1 VIGARLPIRGAAA
14 VIIALSLLAATTN
27 AVAAVTPRASLT
39 DIESDVMCV
48 VCKTP
53 LAVSQSPEADAER
66 AFITK
71 LINKGETKAQI
82 LKAMVYQYGAP
93 VLALPPAHGFNLT
106 VYILPPALVLLGAG
120 LLALALPKWRR
131 RARLRAAA
139 PATAVPDLKPAD
151 ALRLEQD
158 LARFD

>member
-1 VIGARLPIRGAAA
+1 VIAARLPIRSAAG
-14 VIIALSLLAATTN
+14 VIIALCLLAPFAAATN

-82 LKAMVYQYGAP
+82 LKAMVSQYGPP
-93 VLALPPAHGFNLT
+93 VLAPP
-106 VYILPPALVLLGAG
+106 PPPRV
-120 LLALALPKWRR
+120 KQTR
-131 RARLRAAA
+131 
-139 PATAVPDLKPAD
+139 
-151 ALRLEQD
+151 
-158 LARFD
+158 